1 MARREPL
8 GATADAMSE
17 RSDTTATA
25 STTSSEAAARVA
37 EARARETRAWRCR
50 AARDKLRIVDRA
62 VEDHDR
68 YLAELDA
75 YERDI
80 AEYRRRYAEIEAIEA
95 PRRAARETRNAA
107 RRAAAAAAAADADDD
122 DDAADD
128 AVSVVS
134 AVSSEDEPNP
144 FHALGPAPTPPT
156 PRDPMND
163 PIVAPDGAEGPPL
176 FLLACAAMEGAGD
189 EAVGLAKQLLSRG
202 ADPNSR
208 GNRPQHGKDLPTLCL
223 VIGALEAISD
233 PPDEKAAMAE
243 SAAAVSDDDDDAS
256 SSSFRS
262 DASPRSVA
270 GGPAP
275 SEHSAA
281 SSGGSSAAAYPELR
295 AGTSPEARASTLK
308 NFATAIMAAEGA
320 DVSLV
325 GVLGPYRAARIAALT
340 ETYRDVV
347 PYLGET
353 RTRGAPLFLAVV
365 AATSATTPEISELC
379 LDLAARLLR
388 AGADPNARGDRP
400 GRGRRCGR
408 ELTPLAV
415 ALAAIEET
423 AADEDRG
430 GRSVPLVRLAATI
443 LAADGVDVS
452 LDSEFTHAP
461 TAEEYRTRRV
471 APGECGADSSR
482 APFAASGPPL
492 WQAACAAAEGAGA
505 PAVAIFRA
513 ILRAGGDA
521 DCVGSRPGHCGP
533 GTPLLAMC
541 VSALEGRSARA
552 KDASWWPRGSSVAG
566 SRVPSVLSAPDDA
579 KGGFRPKHGVGAG
592 GAVAGIAGG
601 AVDGIA
607 GAANTAAANTAAAN
621 TAAASDADPNVARGF
636 GFSSSASGWLEA
648 AMLAAVDAS
657 NAIAASH
664 RDTRVAAEAMVASA
678 VDALGISGG
687 DDPDREVRARG
698 DVATI
703 ISELVRAGADPNAPM
718 RSARPRADDLVSA
731 LAYPLTLAVGL
742 FADGVNPEAL
752 AVVRELL
759 DAGADVNAAGVG
771 PYPLV
776 CPPLF
781 AAALAIRRDVPESVD
796 VFHRVLAAG
805 ADPSARAVFPEGSE
819 CSPLVEL
826 LHVLREGRIYREG
839 VLGLIEALL
848 DAGADPRT
856 PLPEVY
862 CLEPHPAYAAADPDD
877 RAAPGEYLELRR
889 AVARAVAAEGSLVA
903 DAAERAAT
911 GTTTETTTTDEG
923 EGDDADD
930 EEDDAAPRARLTED
944 QLDALVRTLSEK
956 HGFIVSRE
964 KVIEL
969 VGRTRRDRACKTWS
983 DGDALPAA
991 DGVASVSSSGSPSDA
1006 SAADANGPPTDDR
1019 SPSDRTPA
1027 PAPSRSNARDGSSS
1041 SSLSTVLGARFPAA
1055 RLRVGRCEYAPLFWA
1070 LEAAC
1075 GDGFDEARR
1084 AVEMIAARLGDDVD
1098 AAQGLNH
1105 HSWTEGSLTAM
1116 AVAAAI
1122 EAAGP
1127 ASDQNREVTPSERE
1141 RGAVE
1146 RDPETR
1152 PRTTPTEPRPTEP
1165 RLKPDGVSAP
1175 SDPPVHPEIMRSSLE
1190 NVERGFR
1197 DPEYAHPPE
1206 ISAGGRRATRDAP
1219 ETTDRPASSIARRPA
1234 SSIASST
1241 NGTGTSSS
1249 TSSSTSTAPADLRT
1263 AAALAAARAAAADVP
1278 MVVKLPDVAGRS
1290 RFRGKNRGAL
1300 GASRFDRKTRAA
1312 SLAAAAKSARA
1323 AAVWRGVGVRTRAGL
1338 AEEPR
1343 VRTSNVERRIAEEF
1357 AARAA
1362 VEDDDPPGD
1371 RLPDIIQAL
1380 HAELDEIGA
1389 ASQAGERPPRVADLE
1404 RPAGGFFSLGL
1415 DAVFG
1420 VEAANESGG
1429 PVDGSSSSS
1438 RDAHSDASET
1448 RAREAE
1454 RRAARLAAVTGV
1466 ADFFLSK
1473 TRSVDARARNPLL
1486 AQLGHASLAPFEYTP
1501 LFAAVHGA
1509 ACARNEAQMTLASRF
1524 ASACLDLGADPS
1536 ALGRHATVGGF
1547 DDDDDDEAEE
1557 NDARRGSMRSYPLM
1571 WATAA
1576 ALRSDNPARRVDDA
1590 LAVVRRMLL
1599 AGADPS
1605 AVDLRVAVRPEGKE
1619 TDAGTAR
1626 DGALVR
1632 GRVLQLWDERALL
1645 LEVFDQGEWQ
1655 RVNALRR
1662 KLAVMLGECGARTR
1676 FRASTAMDLVA
1687 ARAEPHAETRTRSEA
1702 PNGKRADDD
1711 ERTRWAEGVRRA
1723 REILEHGGVPS
1734 QYAVW
1739 VWPTTE
1745 NERRPPEDRLVDDDP
1760 STLASSYAGGLGRH
1774 ARPREHGPPGVPG
1787 QIEVI
1792 PEWEEMCRIAH
1803 GGVVEVHPAS
1813 REDAFRARATWDDE
1827 EDARLAAE
1835 AARTRT
1841 LWESTADGEWERSRA
1856 TLHAGVV
1863 AVRDLLGR
1871 DAPPTPSE
1879 SSESSESE
1887 PEAPEQ
1893 PPSETSSE
1901 ESTYESSY
1909 SFVPKAPGS
1918 KAKRGF
1924 AHTALVYLG
1933 LRRRRRGEERVSKKS
1948 SKMKPS
1954 SVSNAKTAS
1963 KAGFVARE
1971 RLANDAPRK
1980 PRRTSSDVLREE
1992 VDVLARALMDN
2003 RDARVVDRSAG
2014 TRTIADDA
2022 RRDAD
2027 RRRAR
2032 REAGTG
2038 EGAETR
2044 RTERGARTTRAP
2056 PPAFGALG
2064 AYMAAVE
2071 EDMETD
2077 WTRTTRPIRTRR
2089 ANYYS

>member
-1 MARREPL
+1 MALREPP

-17 RSDTTATA
+17 RSDTTSAG
-25 STTSSEAAARVA
+25 STTPSEAAARVA
-37 EARARETRAWRCR
+37 DARARETRAWRCR

-62 VEDHDR
+62 VEEYYNH
-68 YLAELDA
+68 LAELDA
-75 YERDI
+75 YERDV
-80 AEYRRRYAEIEAIEA
+80 AEYRRRHAEIEAMEA
-95 PRRAARETRNAA
+95 PRRAARETRIAA
-107 RRAAAAAAAADADDD
+107 RRAVADADDD
-122 DDAADD
+122 D
-128 AVSVVS
+128 VVS
-134 AVSSEDEPNP
+134 SVTSEDEPDP
-144 FHALGPAPTPPT
+144 FRALGPAPTPPT

-189 EAVGLAKQLLSRG
+189 DAVSLAKQLMSIG

-208 GNRPQHGKDLPTLCL
+208 GNRPQHGKNLPTLCL
-223 VIGALEAISD
+223 LIGALEAFSD
-233 PPDEKAAMAE
+233 PPDEKAAMME
-243 SAAAVSDDDDDAS
+243 STAASVSDDDQ
-256 SSSFRS
+256 
-262 DASPRSVA
+262 ASPRSVV

-275 SEHSAA
+275 SERSEGEEVAPSEIA
-281 SSGGSSAAAYPELR
+281 PSEVAPSEGSSAAAYPALR
-295 AGTSPEARASTLK
+295 AGTSPEARAETLK

-325 GVLGPYRAARIAALT
+325 GVLGPYRDARSAALT
-340 ETYRDVV
+340 ETYRGVV
-347 PYLGET
+347 PYLGAT

-379 LDLAARLLR
+379 LDLAARLLV
-388 AGADPNARGDRP
+388 AGADPNARGDTP

-408 ELTPLAV
+408 QLTPLAL

-430 GRSVPLVRLAATI
+430 GRPVPLVRLAATI
-443 LAADGVDVS
+443 LAADGVDAS
-452 LDSEFTHAP
+452 LASEFTHAP
-461 TAEEYRTRRV
+461 TAEEYKSRRV
-471 APGECGADSSR
+471 APGECGANASR
-482 APFAASGPPL
+482 APFTASGPPL

-521 DCVGSRPGHCGP
+521 SCVGSRPGHCGP

-552 KDASWWPRGSSVAG
+552 RDASWWPRGSSVAG
-566 SRVPSVLSAPDDA
+566 SRVPSVLSAPGDA
-579 KGGFRPKHGVGAG
+579 KTTNAATGVGAFG
-592 GAVAGIAGG
+592 DGTRRGAFGAGG
-601 AVDGIA
+601 EGGPAP
-607 GAANTAAANTAAAN
+607 
-621 TAAASDADPNVARGF
+621 ADVTTTS
-636 GFSSSASGWLEA
+636 GFSSSASGWMEG
-648 AMLAAVDAS
+648 AMLAAVDAA
-657 NAIAASH
+657 NVIAATH
-664 RDTRVAAEAMVASA
+664 RDTRVAASVMVASA

-703 ISELVRAGADPNAPM
+703 ISELVRAGADVNAPA
-718 RSARPRADDLVSA
+718 RLARPRVDDLVTD

-742 FADGVNPEAL
+742 FADGVNPEAHK
-752 AVVRELL
+752 VVWQLL
-759 DAGADVNAAGVG
+759 DAGADVNVAGIG

-781 AAALAIRRDVPESVD
+781 AAALAIRRNVEESVD
-796 VFHRVLAAG
+796 VFERILASG
-805 ADPSARAVFPEGSE
+805 ANPSARAVFPEGSE

-826 LHVLREGRIYREG
+826 LHVLREGRIWREG
-839 VLGLIEALL
+839 VLGLIETLL
-848 DAGADPRT
+848 DAGADPKT

-862 CLEPHPAYAAADPDD
+862 CLEPHPAYAAADPVD

-889 AVARAVAAEGSLVA
+889 AVARTVASIAADGSLVA

-911 GTTTETTTTDEG
+911 GSTATDEG
-923 EGDDADD
+923 EVKGTRD
-930 EEDDAAPRARLTED
+930 EKD
-944 QLDALVRTLSEK
+944 
-956 HGFIVSRE
+956 
-964 KVIEL
+964 
-969 VGRTRRDRACKTWS
+969 C
-983 DGDALPAA
+983 PAA
-991 DGVASVSSSGSPSDA
+991 A
-1006 SAADANGPPTDDR
+1006 R
-1019 SPSDRTPA
+1019 SPPRPH
-1027 PAPSRSNARDGSSS
+1027 PDGSSS
-1041 SSLSTVLGARFPAA
+1041 SSISSVFGARFPAA

-1075 GDGFDEARR
+1075 GDGFDEGRR
-1084 AVEMIAARLGDDVD
+1084 AVEMISARLDHDVD

-1127 ASDQNREVTPSERE
+1127 APDPNREVTPSERE

-1152 PRTTPTEPRPTEP
+1152 PRTRPTKARPTEA
-1165 RLKPDGVSAP
+1165 RRKGATPDDVAAP
-1175 SDPPVHPEIMRSSLE
+1175 DDAAAPPDPPLHPEIMRASLE

-1197 DPEYAHPPE
+1197 DTEYAYPPE
-1206 ISAGGRRATRDAP
+1206 LFAVDEPATRDAP
-1219 ETTDRPASSIARRPA
+1219 DTDDRPT
-1234 SSIASST
+1234 SSIASTT
-1241 NGTGTSSS
+1241 NGSEPSTSSS
-1249 TSSSTSTAPADLRT
+1249 TSSAPEDLRT

-1343 VRTSNVERRIAEEF
+1343 PRTSATSAAEDS

-1371 RLPDIIQAL
+1371 RLPEFVQAI
-1380 HAELDEIGA
+1380 HAELDDIGA
-1389 ASQAGERPPRVADLE
+1389 ASQASDRPPRVADVE
-1404 RPAGGFFSLGL
+1404 APAAGFFSLGL
-1415 DAVFG
+1415 DAALG
-1420 VEAANESGG
+1420 VAAANESSRE
-1429 PVDGSSSSS
+1429 DESSSFS
-1438 RDAHSDASET
+1438 RDAHSDAPES
-1448 RAREAE
+1448 RARETE

-1486 AQLGHASLAPFEYTP
+1486 EQLGAASLAPFEYTP
-1501 LFAAVHGA
+1501 LFVAVHGA
-1509 ACARNEAQMTLASRF
+1509 ACARTDAQMNLASRF
-1524 ASACLDLGADPS
+1524 ASTCLDLGADPS

-1547 DDDDDDEAEE
+1547 DDDGNVD
-1557 NDARRGSMRSYPLM
+1557 DARRGSMLSYPLM

-1576 ALRSDNPARRVDDA
+1576 ALRSDTPARRVDDA

-1605 AVDLRVAVRPEGKE
+1605 AMDLRVAVRQEGKE
-1619 TDAGTAR
+1619 S
-1626 DGALVR
+1626 VR
-1632 GRVLQLWDERALL
+1632 GRVLQLWDERASL

-1655 RVNALRR
+1655 RVNTLRR
-1662 KLAVMLGECGARTR
+1662 KLGVMLGECGARSR

-1687 ARAEPHAETRTRSEA
+1687 ARAEPHAETRGGTVTA
-1702 PNGKRADDD
+1702 NDDDD
-1711 ERTRWAEGVRRA
+1711 ERTRWADGVRRT

-1739 VWPTTE
+1739 VWPSTE
-1745 NERRPPEDRLVDDDP
+1745 DERRPPEDRLVDADP
-1760 STLASSYAGGLGRH
+1760 STLASSYAGGVGRH
-1774 ARPREHGPPGVPG
+1774 ARPRKHGPPAIPG

-1792 PEWEEMCRIAH
+1792 PEWEEMRRIAH

-1813 REDAFRARATWDDE
+1813 REDAFRSKATWDDE
-1827 EDARLAAE
+1827 RDARLAAE
-1835 AARTRT
+1835 AANTRS
-1841 LWESTADGEWERSRA
+1841 LWESTADGEWERSR
-1856 TLHAGVV
+1856 TTVHAGVV
-1863 AVRDLLGR
+1863 AVRDLFGR
-1871 DAPPTPSE
+1871 DPSPSPTPSE
-1879 SSESSESE
+1879 SSESSEPE
-1887 PEAPEQ
+1887 PEAPKQ
-1893 PPSETSSE
+1893 PSSETFPE
-1901 ESTYESSY
+1901 ESTRESAD
-1909 SFVPKAPGS
+1909 SFVPKAPAV
-1918 KAKRGF
+1918 KKKRGF
-1924 AHTALVYLG
+1924 VHATLVYLG
-1933 LRRRRRGEERVSKKS
+1933 LRKRTKDVSKTV
-1948 SKMKPS
+1948 SKDPYKTVSKDPS
-1954 SVSNAKTAS
+1954 KTVSKDPSKTVS
-1963 KAGFVARE
+1963 KAEAGLVARK
-1971 RLANDAPRK
+1971 RPANESP
-1980 PRRTSSDVLREE
+1980 PTSRRSSSDLL
-1992 VDVLARALMDN
+1992 DVLAYALMEN

-2022 RRDAD
+2022 RRDAE

-2032 REAGTG
+2032 REAAAGTEAG
-2038 EGAETR
+2038 
-2044 RTERGARTTRAP
+2044 RTERARAAATSRAP
-2056 PPAFGALG
+2056 PPAFGVLG

-2071 EDMETD
+2071 ENMETNMETD
-2077 WTRTTRPIRTRR
+2077 RTRTARPVRMRR
-2089 ANYYS
+2089 AEYYS

>member
-25 STTSSEAAARVA
+25 STTPSEAAARVA

-95 PRRAARETRNAA
+95 PRRAARETRIAA
-107 RRAAAAAAAADADDD
+107 RRAAAAAADADDADDD
-122 DDAADD
+122 DS
-128 AVSVVS
+128 VSAVS

-163 PIVAPDGAEGPPL
+163 PIVATDGAEGPPL

-208 GNRPQHGKDLPTLCL
+208 GNRPQHGKNLPTLCL

-243 SAAAVSDDDDDAS
+243 SAAAVSDDDESSSSS

-275 SEHSAA
+275 SEHSTA

-320 DVSLV
+320 NVSLV
-325 GVLGPYRAARIAALT
+325 GVLGPYRDARIAALT

-423 AADEDRG
+423 ASDEDRG
-430 GRSVPLVRLAATI
+430 GRPVPLVRLAATI

-521 DCVGSRPGHCGP
+521 ECVGSRPGHCGP

-579 KGGFRPKHGVGAG
+579 KGGFGPKHGVGAG
-592 GAVAGIAGG
+592 GAVAGGGAAGIAGG
-601 AVDGIA
+601 GVAGIA
-607 GAANTAAANTAAAN
+607 GIAGGGVAAAAANAA
-621 TAAASDADPNVARGF
+621 DRNVARGF

-718 RSARPRADDLVSA
+718 RSARPRADDLVSD

-759 DAGADVNAAGVG
+759 DAGADVNVAGVG

-781 AAALAIRRDVPESVD
+781 AATLAIRRDVPESVD

-862 CLEPHPAYAAADPDD
+862 CLEPHPAYAVADPDD
-877 RAAPGEYLELRR
+877 RAAPGEYLELRS

-911 GTTTETTTTDEG
+911 GTTTTGDGEDEG
-923 EGDDADD
+923 DGEDANEDD

-944 QLDALVRTLSEK
+944 HLDALVRTLSEK
-956 HGFIVSRE
+956 HGFSVSRE

-969 VGRTRRDRACKTWS
+969 VGRSRRDGAYETRS

-991 DGVASVSSSGSPSDA
+991 DGGASVASAGSPSDA
-1006 SAADANGPPTDDR
+1006 SMADANEPP
-1019 SPSDRTPA
+1019 PA
-1027 PAPSRSNARDGSSS
+1027 PPRSNARDGSSS
-1041 SSLSTVLGARFPAA
+1041 SSLSTALGARFPAA

-1070 LEAAC
+1070 MEAAC

-1127 ASDQNREVTPSERE
+1127 ASDPNREVTPSERE

-1146 RDPETR
+1146 RNPE
-1152 PRTTPTEPRPTEP
+1152 TTPTEPTPTESRPTESRP
-1165 RLKPDGVSAP
+1165 KPDGVSAP
-1175 SDPPVHPEIMRSSLE
+1175 SDPPVHPEILRSSLE

-1206 ISAGGRRATRDAP
+1206 IFAGGRRATRDAP
-1219 ETTDRPASSIARRPA
+1219 DTTDRPASSIA
-1234 SSIASST
+1234 SSA

-1249 TSSSTSTAPADLRT
+1249 SSTAPADLRT

-1300 GASRFDRKTRAA
+1300 GASRFDRKIRAA

-1343 VRTSNVERRIAEEF
+1343 VPTSNVERRIAEHSS
-1357 AARAA
+1357 ARAA

-1389 ASQAGERPPRVADLE
+1389 ASQAGERPPRVDVDVE

-1420 VEAANESGG
+1420 VPAATESGE
-1429 PVDGSSSSS
+1429 PEDGSSSSS

-1547 DDDDDDEAEE
+1547 DDDDENDDED

-1619 TDAGTAR
+1619 TDAGTER

-1687 ARAEPHAETRTRSEA
+1687 ARAEPHAETRTRAEA
-1702 PNGKRADDD
+1702 PNGKRADPAADDDDD

-1739 VWPTTE
+1739 LWPTTE

-1774 ARPREHGPPGVPG
+1774 ARPREHGPPAVPG

-1792 PEWEEMCRIAH
+1792 PEWEEMRRVAH

-1813 REDAFRARATWDDE
+1813 REDAFTARATWDDE
-1827 EDARLAAE
+1827 EDARVAA
-1835 AARTRT
+1835 AAAKMRT

-1871 DAPPTPSE
+1871 DAPPTPSA

-1901 ESTYESSY
+1901 ESTYESAY

-1924 AHTALVYLG
+1924 VHTALVYLG
-1933 LRRRRRGEERVSKKS
+1933 LRRRRRGGEEVSEKS
-1948 SKMKPS
+1948 SKTKSS

-1971 RLANDAPRK
+1971 RLANEAPRK
-1980 PRRTSSDVLREE
+1980 PTRTSSDVLREE

-2038 EGAETR
+2038 TGAGTGAEAR
-2044 RTERGARTTRAP
+2044 RTEDERGGRTTRAP

-2077 WTRTTRPIRTRR
+2077 WTRTTRPIKTRR